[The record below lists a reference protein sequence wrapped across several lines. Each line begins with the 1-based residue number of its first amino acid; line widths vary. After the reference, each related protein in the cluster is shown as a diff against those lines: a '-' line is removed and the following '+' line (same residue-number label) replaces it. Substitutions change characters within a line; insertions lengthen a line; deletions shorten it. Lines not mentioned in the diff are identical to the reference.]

1 MSAASVESEPLA
13 FRHRTSTRLAAA
25 FATVL
30 VLFAAA
36 LAVTLVA
43 LSRIDGA
50 EAEVA
55 GLDHAKHA
63 GHMAAAQVR
72 EQYIHQ
78 AHTIIS
84 WDTSHLEHYE
94 RAVAAALASADH
106 LMAVARWPEE
116 QRLAVEIGRLARDN
130 DRQFRDQVV
139 PSIVAGDRDQIHELH
154 ERIEVVVSRVVALN
168 EQLNAL
174 LERRGADAGARAAQL
189 SRRARTATIAC
200 FALAIALAALVGL
213 WLTRSIVRPISAL
226 RTGARKVGTGDL
238 EARIQVPGKSEIA
251 DLGKA
256 FNQMTVDLARRQ
268 AELVRSQRLAAIGH
282 VAAGVAH
289 ELNNPLGVII
299 GYTALLRRDGALTA
313 SDELRIIDDEARQ
326 CQRIVQGLLDL
337 ARPQRRDPVPVDL
350 AELARDAVSR
360 LDELGKLAGISVETP
375 PAGSGAVAHG
385 DESKLRQVVS
395 NIITNAVEATPG
407 GTIRIE
413 AVSGDGQARLVV
425 TDTGKGIPA
434 EIMPRIFDPF
444 FTTKAS
450 GTGLGLAIAQAI
462 VDAHAG
468 RLEIQSSPEHG
479 TRVALTLP
487 RSPS

>member
-1 MSAASVESEPLA
+1 VA

-36 LAVTLVA
+36 LGVTLVA
-43 LSRIDGA
+43 LARIAGA

-78 AHTIIS
+78 AHTIIA
-84 WDTSHLEHYE
+84 WDTSHLEHYDH
-94 RAVAAALASADH
+94 AVEAALASTDH
-106 LMAVARWPEE
+106 LMAAARWPEE
-116 QRLAVEIGRLARDN
+116 QRLAAEISRLARDN
-130 DRQFRDQVV
+130 DQQFRGQVV
-139 PSIVAGDRDQIHELH
+139 PSIASGDRGKTHELH
-154 ERIEVVVSRVVALN
+154 ERIAAVVSRVVALN

-174 LERRGADAGARAAQL
+174 LERRSADAKARARQL
-189 SRRARTATIAC
+189 SRRARTVTIAC
-200 FALAIALAALVGL
+200 FALAIALAGLVGL

-226 RTGARKVGTGDL
+226 RAGARKVGAGDL
-238 EARIQVPGKSEIA
+238 EARIQVPGRSEIA
-251 DLGKA
+251 DLGSA
-256 FNQMTVDLARRQ
+256 FNQMTIDLARRQ

-299 GYTALLRRDGALTA
+299 GYTALLRRDDALAT

-337 ARPQRRDPVPVDL
+337 ARPQHRDPVPVDL

-360 LDELGKLAGISVETP
+360 LDELGKLGGISVATP
-375 PAGSGAVAHG
+375 PAGSAAIANG

-413 AVSGDGQARLVV
+413 ALTDDSHARLVV
-425 TDTGKGIPA
+425 TDTGQGIPI
-434 EIMPRIFDPF
+434 EHMPRIFDPF

-462 VDAHAG
+462 VDAHGG
-468 RLEIQSSPEHG
+468 RLEVQSAPEHG